1 MKARQLVMTEIQGL
15 ISQVQLNAQMGAV
28 DPQAAQQK
36 IMEVQQ
42 EMQNPAEVEKLV
54 ALQEMQIM
62 QETLA
67 EITPQGQDP
76 MADPLVQIR
85 MQELALK
92 QQELERKSKVDES
105 DVMMDA
111 AKLQQQ
117 AATDAAR
124 IESQEEIAGNRNQVN
139 RERIEV
145 QRQAVAKRS

>member
-1 MKARQLVMTEIQGL
+1 
-15 ISQVQLNAQMGAV
+15 
-28 DPQAAQQK
+28 
-36 IMEVQQ
+36 
-42 EMQNPAEVEKLV
+42 
-54 ALQEMQIM
+54 
-62 QETLA
+62 
-67 EITPQGQDP
+67 
-76 MADPLVQIR
+76 

-92 QQELERKSKVDES
+92 QQDLQRKSQTDEA

>member
-1 MKARQLVMTEIQGL
+1 
-15 ISQVQLNAQMGAV
+15 
-28 DPQAAQQK
+28 
-36 IMEVQQ
+36 
-42 EMQNPAEVEKLV
+42 
-54 ALQEMQIM
+54 MQIM

-76 MADPLVQIR
+76 MSDPLVQIR

-92 QQELERKSKVDES
+92 QQSEQRKAEMDEAEI
-105 DVMMDA
+105 MMDA
-111 AKLQQQ
+111 AKMQQQ
-117 AATDAAR
+117 ATTDAAR